1 MLFAELQGSGF
12 RELLHRTSSHAVMI
26 VGWKLLKRTKW
37 VKAEEMDLVTD
48 RFDQGM
54 TTEEREDALKS
65 AKMGQWSAEGQG
77 WKGKAKCIAQWL
89 FA

>member
-1 MLFAELQGSGF
+1 MVDFVSFYVELPIML
-12 RELLHRTSSHAVMI
+12 VMF
-26 VGWKLLKRTKW
+26 VGWKLLKKTKF
-37 VKAEEMDLVTD
+37 VKLEEMDLVTD